1 MANLPVFLVHA
12 ALGGGLLT
20 LLTGPLGC
28 FLVWRRMAYF
38 GDALAHAALLGVAM
52 GLFFQLPI
60 ALAVLAVGCAV
71 ALLLALVRRRDL
83 AQDTLLG
90 ILSPGALAAGLIALH
105 LMPGVRVDLAGY
117 LFGDI
122 LALSRSDVLIL
133 AACVVLALAVLLRQ
147 WTALLALTAAP
158 DLAQVD
164 GYRVRRLE
172 TLLLVLTALV
182 VAAGVQLAGALL
194 LTALLIIPAA
204 AARPLAQTPAHMAVL
219 ASMIGLMAVTMG
231 LALAWQADLPAGPAI
246 VLAAIGLFI
255 TAQIIARVKAR

>member
-1 MANLPVFLVHA
+1 MANFPAFLVHA

-52 GLFFQLPI
+52 GLFFQLPV

-105 LMPGVRVDLAGY
+105 LMPATPVRCKDMRAPG
-117 LFGDI
+117 
-122 LALSRSDVLIL
+122 
-133 AACVVLALAVLLRQ
+133 Q
-147 WTALLALTAAP
+147 WGSSTSP
-158 DLAQVD
+158 K
-164 GYRVRRLE
+164 E
-172 TLLLVLTALV
+172 
-182 VAAGVQLAGALL
+182 
-194 LTALLIIPAA
+194 PA
-204 AARPLAQTPAHMAVL
+204 
-219 ASMIGLMAVTMG
+219 
-231 LALAWQADLPAGPAI
+231 
-246 VLAAIGLFI
+246 
-255 TAQIIARVKAR
+255 